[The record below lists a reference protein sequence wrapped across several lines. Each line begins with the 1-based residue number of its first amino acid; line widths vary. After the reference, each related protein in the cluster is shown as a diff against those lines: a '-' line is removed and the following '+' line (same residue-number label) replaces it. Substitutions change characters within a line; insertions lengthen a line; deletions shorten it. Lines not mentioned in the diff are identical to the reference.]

1 MSPSNEYTLL
11 SDIDGPAD
19 IRALS
24 KTQLRQLADEVRAYL
39 THTVSISGGH

>member
-1 MSPSNEYTLL
+1 MPLSNDYPLL
-11 SDIDGPAD
+11 NSIHNPPD
-19 IRALS
+19 IRLLG